1 MAGDQGMQN
10 RHRETSQGAQNG
22 PGTLPRL
29 RLLAL
34 AGLFSASAA
43 AAAPEMT
50 IKGGAAFSLGYI
62 VKSSDTSTY
71 NYNGNRMQAVG
82 AQLLLK
88 TRLSPNLLISTGVG
102 ITERHFPAGNIGN
115 AGGRTPFTWT
125 PYLVDADFTYSWW
138 DTEEAGLSLTGGYF
152 PYSYNPDVKNLG
164 LYLTR
169 GPVYPGILLSG
180 FETKHTRP
188 VANALGFR
196 INHRA
201 GAFEQDLVLNSETET
216 FPLFDISPIY
226 VATIR
231 IGSALRIGAGANFQ
245 HLISVDPRLTSPDT
259 LEANGGDDPSDGN
272 PLNRTN
278 IYVDSVAGDTT
289 FMSFAGTKVMALF
302 SFDPKA
308 WFASEVLGAE
318 DLKLY
323 AEVAVLGLNTTK
335 AYRAL
340 YGELK
345 NRMPIM
351 VGFNIPA
358 FKLLDHLSL
367 EVEWYNSRVKDDLS
381 RFQSSTGNFYSP
393 IPVANTANL
402 DLAKDDW
409 KWSLH
414 AERKVGPIRLSAQVA
429 NDHSRPGGTL
439 TSRSSEWQ
447 AFFVDPKDWYWMA
460 KAGFSF

>member
-1 MAGDQGMQN
+1 MQN
-10 RHRETSQGAQNG
+10 RHRKTSFPALG
-22 PGTLPRL
+22 RL
-29 RLLAL
+29 GLLAL
-34 AGLFSASAA
+34 AGLSSA
-43 AAAPEMT
+43 AAAPEVT

-71 NYNGNRMQAVG
+71 DYNGNRMQAVG

-88 TRLSPNLLISTGVG
+88 ARLSPDLLVSTGVG

-115 AGGRTPFTWT
+115 AGGRTPFTWS
-125 PYLVDADFTYSWW
+125 PYLVDADFNYSWW
-138 DTEEAGLSLTGGYF
+138 NTGEAALSLTGGYF

-169 GPVYPGILLSG
+169 GPVYPGILVSG

-188 VANALGFR
+188 VANTLGFR

-226 VATIR
+226 VASIR
-231 IGSALRIGAGANFQ
+231 FGSALRLGAGANFQ
-245 HLISVDPRLTSPDT
+245 HLLSVDSRLTSPDT
-259 LEANGGDDPSDGN
+259 MEANGGDDPSDGN
-272 PLNRTN
+272 PLSRTN
-278 IYVDSVAGDTT
+278 IYVDSAAGDTT
-289 FMSFAGTKVMALF
+289 FLSFAGTKVMALV

-308 WFASEVLGAE
+308 WFESEALGAE

-323 AEVAVLGLNTTK
+323 AEVAVLGLNTSK
-335 AYRAL
+335 AYQAL
-340 YGELK
+340 YGGLK

-381 RFQSSTGNFYSP
+381 RFQPSTGNFYSP
-393 IPVANTANL
+393 IPVANAAKL
-402 DLAKDDW
+402 DLAKDDL

-414 AERKVGPIRLSAQVA
+414 AERKVGQIRVSAQVA

-447 AFFVDPKDWYWMA
+447 AFFVDTKDWYWMA
-460 KAGFSF
+460 KVGFFF